1 MQVFIKEFNE
11 LSLDE
16 LYDILS
22 LRNEVFIVEQNCAY
36 EDCDGKD
43 KFCYH
48 VYYKEGKEIIA
59 YARILKK
66 GLSYEEVSIGRVII
80 KKPYRRKRLAF
91 ELMKNAIEFIQV
103 SLKEDSIRLS
113 SQVYAKGLYESLGF
127 KEVSDEYLEDNIPH
141 IEMIYNTKI

>member
-1 MQVFIKEFNE
+1 MQVFIKRFNE

-16 LYDILS
+16 LYDILA

-48 VYYKEGKEIIA
+48 VYYKEGKDIIA
-59 YARILKK
+59 YARVLEK
-66 GLSYEEVSIGRVII
+66 GLSYEEVSIGRVIV
-80 KKPYRRKRLAF
+80 KKGYRKKGLALK
-91 ELMKNAIEFIQV
+91 LMRRTIEFV
-103 SLKEDSIRLS
+103 EVFLKESSIRLS

-127 KEVSDEYLEDNIPH
+127 KQVSNEYLEDNIPH
-141 IEMIYNTKI
+141 IEMIYKTNI

>member
-1 MQVFIKEFNE
+1 MQVFIKRFNE

-16 LYDILS
+16 LYDILA

-48 VYYKEGKEIIA
+48 IYYKEGKDIIA
-59 YARILKK
+59 YARILEK
-66 GLSYEEVSIGRVII
+66 GLSYEEVSIGRVIV
-80 KKPYRRKRLAF
+80 KKGYRKKGLALK
-91 ELMKNAIEFIQV
+91 LMRRAIEFV
-103 SLKEDSIRLS
+103 EVFLKESSIRLS

-127 KEVSDEYLEDNIPH
+127 KQVSNEYLEDNIPH
-141 IEMIYNTKI
+141 IEMIYKTNI

>member
-1 MQVFIKEFNE
+1 MQVFIKRFNE

-16 LYDILS
+16 LYDIIA

-48 VYYKEGKEIIA
+48 VYYKEGKDIVA
-59 YARILKK
+59 YARVLEK
-66 GLSYEEVSIGRVII
+66 GLSYKEVSIGRVIV
-80 KKPYRRKRLAF
+80 KKGYRKKGLALK
-91 ELMKNAIEFIQV
+91 LMRRTIEFV
-103 SLKEDSIRLS
+103 EVFLKESSIRLS

-127 KEVSDEYLEDNIPH
+127 KQVSNEYLEDNIPH
-141 IEMIYNTKI
+141 IEMIYKTNI